1 MATLEQRLQAVEQAI
16 ANSKI
21 TPNLPSLNTLVGDEL
36 LPVWSNSLQNTVQYP
51 LGNLV
56 GGGGASAINDVIPV
70 FKIIY
75 GIDYE
80 SATAINSQ
88 IASIINADTAF
99 AKTQNQLLILY
110 TVRITVEASIFNKNL
125 AREYYLFTGTK
136 GNYGSG
142 ATQISSQDIVYFVT
156 DKDDSREN
164 AIFDLGEIGDTS
176 PIQDEVNTSGP
187 YDPSV
192 AQLIVFKA
200 QRSGIEFD
208 FLYVGQTISEIG
220 SNETQTTL
228 DDFVNLNTA
237 TPDAP
242 PEGSVLDTELD
253 INSNNAVTNSAITQ
267 AINNITSNGSARG
280 TGISSSFTVSAANG
294 GTVFTLSS
302 LKFEISSD
310 EGYLANNPSQK
321 LNITVENLNANST
334 FVYYNKDGD
343 LAQQTTYPT
352 IVDFV
357 RKAFVARIVIDVNV
371 NEIVGFEYF
380 YNPLGQYSNLIR
392 TVIDYVKEAGVPL
405 KKGLTVTGK
414 NNSLGFGIGAGSLLR
429 FGGTGNSLE
438 PSTPSFAD
446 NPNVSF
452 VLADRNSADSGGNTL
467 IPKFWDNNGV
477 ITALGSTTVS
487 GARVYFFNSGVIGL
501 QYGQGNYANMT
512 LAKAGVKLEEYVVNP
527 LATNAT
533 FLGWWLIESTATR
546 SAGTE
551 NAQFVEYTIGV
562 QGGSSSSLSGAFLIG
577 NNFSEILNAA
587 AARSNLGIPN
597 NFVNKTGNVNE
608 DITGSKNFK
617 NRAIFNDNT
626 WIEDTGSG
634 VTIIS
639 QNANVPVNMI
649 FRPNGRASAV
659 GQMVLYE
666 SGRLEIDGKIQSTTF
681 EGDGSE
687 LDNVD
692 ALTLNGSS
700 ASDFQLKSEKGSA
713 NGYASLVGGKVP
725 VNQLP
730 SYVDDVLEFA
740 SLSGFPNA
748 GETGKIYIALDT
760 NKQYRWTGSNYLQIT
775 NGLIASTNDLPEGSN
790 NLYFTVA
797 RVLATLLTS
806 FTPFGSSSNLV
817 ATDSI
822 FTALRKLQFR
832 VALNDAKVVI
842 TNFISRTG
850 NVDESINGEKTFSNK
865 TLVPSNSGV
874 KGSGF
879 GSSNFSIFSFYGSD
893 GTTRQGYIGFG
904 STNDSDYFLVNDVSG
919 KRLVLK
925 ENGDFDYNGDVIV
938 DGNIKSRNTLIRDN
952 TTGATVIS
960 QNAGSGESIIFRPKG
975 DANASGEVEI
985 DEFGN
990 LKADNV
996 ITNVKTKT
1004 SATSYLFQDSNKT
1017 VAPLFTSGSSVS
1029 AVVKLGTPI
1038 GTKFVL
1044 SQFGTGTV
1052 TITGESGV
1060 TLRFPSGELAV
1071 PASRYSFVEL
1081 EVVDTNEVA
1090 VIGRLKQ
1097 A

>member
-16 ANSKI
+16 ANSRI

-51 LGNLV
+51 LANLID
-56 GGGGASAINDVIPV
+56 GGGASAINDVIPV

-80 SATAINSQ
+80 SATSINSQ
-88 IASIINADTAF
+88 IANIINADTAF
-99 AKTQNQLLILY
+99 AKTENQLLILY
-110 TVRITVEASIFNKNL
+110 TVRITIGESIFIKNL

-302 LKFEISSD
+302 LNFEISSD

-321 LNITVENLNANST
+321 LNVTVENLNANST

-477 ITALGSTTVS
+477 KTPLGSTTVS
-487 GARVYFFNSGVIGL
+487 GARLYFFNSGVVAL
-501 QYGQGNYANMT
+501 QLGQGNYANMT

-527 LATNAT
+527 LSANAT
-533 FLGWWLIESTATR
+533 LLGWWLTESTATR

-597 NFVNKTGNVNE
+597 NFVSKTGDIDE
-608 DITGSKNFK
+608 DVSGRKNFK
-617 NRAIFNDNT
+617 DRITVEDNT
-626 WIEDTGSG
+626 IIEDGGSG
-634 VTIIS
+634 ATVIS
-639 QNANVPVNMI
+639 QNFGFNQNII
-649 FRPNGRASAV
+649 FRPLGRAQQDK
-659 GQMVLYE
+659 QMFLGANGDLRV
-666 SGRLEIDGKIQSTTF
+666 DGFIRPSDGF
-681 EGDGSE
+681 IGDGSQIT
-687 LDNVD
+687 DVN
-692 ALTLNGSS
+692 AGSLEGLS
-700 ASDFQLKSEKGSA
+700 ATDFQLKSEKGSA

-790 NLYFTVA
+790 NLYFTGA
-797 RVLATLLTS
+797 RSIASILTS
-806 FTPFGSSSNLV
+806 FTPFGLSSNLV

-832 VALNDAKVVI
+832 VALNDSKV
-842 TNFISRTG
+842 TNNTNASTLNSLNSTQFLRSDVSDIKDGLLSIISGASGKPVLGERTG
-850 NVDESINGEKTFSNK
+850 SPLTLAGEFTSFGLNF
-865 TLVPSNSGV
+865 TVNSQGDSYLQ
-874 KGSGF
+874 GQRF
-879 GSSNFSIFSFYGSD
+879 DGSSTVYNIILQEKG
-893 GTTRQGYIGFG
+893 GNVGIGLDDP
-904 STNDSDYFLVNDVSG
+904 SEKL
-919 KRLVLK
+919 
-925 ENGDFDYNGDVIV
+925 EIE
-938 DGNIKSRNTLIRDN
+938 GNIKSRNTIIRD
-952 TTGATVIS
+952 TGIGATFIS
-960 QNAGSGESIIFRPKG
+960 QNNGTSERIIFRPKG
-975 DANASGEVEI
+975 DTNPSGEVEI
-985 DEFGN
+985 DENGN
-990 LKADNV
+990 LKADNFIGSGSGLTEV
-996 ITNVKTKT
+996 VKTT
-1004 SATSYLFQDSNKT
+1004 TASE
-1017 VAPLFTSGSSVS
+1017 PSGSDKVINMLSLTQ
-1029 AVVKLGTPI
+1029 AEYDAGTPI
-1038 GTKFVL
+1038 ATTFYI
-1044 SQFGTGTV
+1044 
-1052 TITGESGV
+1052 ITD
-1060 TLRFPSGELAV
+1060 A
-1071 PASRYSFVEL
+1071 
-1081 EVVDTNEVA
+1081 
-1090 VIGRLKQ
+1090 
-1097 A
+1097 